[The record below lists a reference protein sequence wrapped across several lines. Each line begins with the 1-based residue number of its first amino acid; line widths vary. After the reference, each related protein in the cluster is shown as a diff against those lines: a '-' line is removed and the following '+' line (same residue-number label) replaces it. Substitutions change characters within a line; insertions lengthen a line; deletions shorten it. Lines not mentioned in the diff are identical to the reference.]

1 MREEIRKK
9 VREIVDTKFQVENVT
24 YVPNIDDKKLTFGN
38 KGLQFDATVLFID
51 LRGSTKL
58 LNKHNKSTVAK
69 IHMAYY
75 HTIIKIAKS
84 LSGEIRSFNGDSL
97 LVFFEGT
104 TKQSLSRAVKAAMQ
118 MKYMLSNQDGIRK
131 LVEKYT
137 TIDFGIGIHDDTI
150 MCTKVGVVGD
160 SNTKDLFWI
169 SNAVNKS
176 TRLSDKAKSPNN
188 IYISSF
194 VYTNLTDEV
203 KFTTKKNWQG
213 VDEKINMWTKSWF
226 EYDGKQEYCYYTSY
240 HWTVL

>member
-9 VREIVDTKFQVENVT
+9 VREIVDTKFQVENVN

-38 KGLQFDATVLFID
+38 KGVQFDATVLFID

>member
-9 VREIVDTKFQVENVT
+9 VREILDTNFQVDDVS

-51 LRGSTKL
+51 LRGSTRL

-75 HTIIKIAKS
+75 HTIIKVTKS
-84 LSGEIRSFNGDSL
+84 LNGEIRSFNGDSL
-97 LVFFEGT
+97 LVFFQGT
-104 TKQSLSRAVKAAMQ
+104 TKQSLSKAVKAAMH
-118 MKYMLSNQDGIRK
+118 MKYMLSNDDGIRK

-137 TIDFGIGIHDDTI
+137 TIDFGIGIDDDTI

-160 SNTKDLFWI
+160 SNAKDIFWI
-169 SNAVNKS
+169 SNGVNKS

-188 IYISSF
+188 IYISSY

-203 KFTTKKNWQG
+203 KFVTKKNWQG
-213 VDEKINMWTKSWF
+213 FNEKVNMWTQTLF
-226 EYDGKQEYCYYTSY
+226 EYDGKHEYCYYTNY
-240 HWTVL
+240 HWTVS